1 VQITGNLLPITA
13 NSKSLGSSSKPW
25 TSLYVSG
32 NTIYLGTLQL
42 KQLDASTFAVYK
54 ADGITQA
61 NIDVGNVDVSSII
74 SGTST
79 IGIYGSGQAYL
90 SVNGNANVLV
100 ASNTSVLV
108 NGAFS
113 ATGNITGNYLFGNG
127 SQLTGVDATQIING
141 TSNARV
147 VSSGGNIAVG
157 IGGTANVAVFA
168 TTGAFVTGV
177 VSATGNITGNFF
189 IGNGSQLTGIDAT
202 SIQNGTSNVRVLT
215 SNGNIAVNV
224 AGNGIVSFTTDGII
238 NNMGNGVGN
247 IGNASGY
254 FNTIFAKATSAQYA
268 DLAEKYTADADYAPG
283 TVVMFGG
290 AEEVTICSNDACRRV
305 AGVISTNPSY
315 IMNGALEGAHVAT
328 VALTGR
334 VPCRVTG
341 TVRKGDLMVSAG
353 NGRARAEADPK
364 VGTVIGKAL
373 ADFDGTEGVIEVV
386 VGRF

>member
-1 VQITGNLLPITA
+1 
-13 NSKSLGSSSKPW
+13 
-25 TSLYVSG
+25 
-32 NTIYLGTLQL
+32 
-42 KQLDASTFAVYK
+42 
-54 ADGITQA
+54 
-61 NIDVGNVDVSSII
+61 
-74 SGTST
+74 
-79 IGIYGSGQAYL
+79 
-90 SVNGNANVLV
+90 
-100 ASNTSVLV
+100 
-108 NGAFS
+108 
-113 ATGNITGNYLFGNG
+113 
-127 SQLTGVDATQIING
+127 
-141 TSNARV
+141 
-147 VSSGGNIAVG
+147 VG

-290 AEEVTICSNDACRRV
+290 AAEVTICSNDACRRV

-315 IMNGALEGAHVAT
+315 IMNGALKGAHVAT

-353 NGRARAEADPK
+353 NGTARAEADPK

-373 ADFDGTEGVIEVV
+373 ADFDGADGVIEVV